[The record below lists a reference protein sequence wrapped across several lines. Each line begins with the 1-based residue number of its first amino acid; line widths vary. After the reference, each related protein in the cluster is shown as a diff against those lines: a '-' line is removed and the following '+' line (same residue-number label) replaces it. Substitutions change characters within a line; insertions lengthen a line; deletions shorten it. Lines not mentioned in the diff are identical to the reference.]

1 MNRTFIAVQVTGLIV
16 QAFGDYMFNKH
27 ESETGPHSDA
37 LYGIRVSNVD
47 KAAQT
52 LAPGAQITTP
62 GGVTFTLGKD
72 HVWRN
77 RQGDTIHFDPK
88 DGKNHLQKTCRC
100 A

>member
-1 MNRTFIAVQVTGLIV
+1 MPPHLLPLRNPTSGDLINRTFIAVQVMGVIV

-27 ESETGPHSDA
+27 ESETGLHSDV
-37 LYGIRVSNVD
+37 LYGVRVSNVD
-47 KAAQT
+47 IAAQT

-77 RQGDTIHFDPK
+77 RQGDTIQF
-88 DGKNHLQKTCRC
+88 
-100 A
+100 